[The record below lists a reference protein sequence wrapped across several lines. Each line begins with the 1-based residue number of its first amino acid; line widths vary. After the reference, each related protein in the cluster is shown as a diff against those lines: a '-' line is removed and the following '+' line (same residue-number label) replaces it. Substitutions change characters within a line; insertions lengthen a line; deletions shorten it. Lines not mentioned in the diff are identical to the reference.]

1 MKEIYVLRHA
11 KSSWDNS
18 NLSDFERPL
27 ADRGI
32 SDAKKMSKFLKD
44 MDLKI
49 DKVLCSNAFRAKET
63 FDLTA
68 DGFNFEIDKAT
79 YLDKL
84 YFGDTT
90 TIIQDLKELDESLN
104 NILIVGH
111 NPTLHYL
118 VEILTNESINR
129 FTTCNLATISHDGE
143 WVSLNSQQCSLKSL
157 ILIIDIYVI
166 HRNCH

>member
-18 NLSDFERPL
+18 NLNDFERPL
-27 ADRGI
+27 AGRGI

-44 MDLKI
+44 MNIKI
-49 DKVLCSNAFRAKET
+49 DKVLCSNAIRAKET

-129 FTTCNLATISHDGE
+129 FTTCNLATISHNGE

-157 ILIIDIYVI
+157 IRPKEL
-166 HRNCH
+166 NN

>member
-18 NLSDFERPL
+18 NLSDFDRPL

-32 SDAKKMSKFLKD
+32 SDAKKMSNFLKD
-44 MDLKI
+44 MNIKI
-49 DKVLCSNAFRAKET
+49 DKVLCSNAIRAKET

-129 FTTCNLATISHDGE
+129 FTTCNLAIISHDGE

-157 ILIIDIYVI
+157 IRPKEL
-166 HRNCH
+166 NN

>member
-18 NLSDFERPL
+18 NLSDFDRPL

-32 SDAKKMSKFLKD
+32 SDAKKMSNFLKD
-44 MDLKI
+44 MNIKI
-49 DKVLCSNAFRAKET
+49 DRVLCSNAIRAKET

-129 FTTCNLATISHDGE
+129 FTTCNLAIISHNGE

-157 ILIIDIYVI
+157 IRPKEL
-166 HRNCH
+166 NN

>member
-27 ADRGI
+27 ANRGI
-32 SDAKKMSKFLKD
+32 SDAKKMSNFLKD
-44 MDLKI
+44 MNIKI
-49 DKVLCSNAFRAKET
+49 DKVLCSNAIRAKET

-157 ILIIDIYVI
+157 IRPKEL
-166 HRNCH
+166 NN

>member
-1 MKEIYVLRHA
+1 MKQIYILRHA

-18 NLSDFERPL
+18 NLNDFERPL

-44 MDLKI
+44 MNIKI
-49 DKVLCSNAFRAKET
+49 DKVLCSNAIRAKET

-143 WVSLNSQQCSLKSL
+143 WVSLKSQQCSLKSL
-157 ILIIDIYVI
+157 IRPKEL
-166 HRNCH
+166 NN

>member
-1 MKEIYVLRHA
+1 
-11 KSSWDNS
+11 
-18 NLSDFERPL
+18 
-27 ADRGI
+27 
-32 SDAKKMSKFLKD
+32 

-49 DKVLCSNAFRAKET
+49 DKVFCSNALRAKET

-79 YLDKL
+79 YTDKL

-90 TIIQDLKELDESLN
+90 NIIKGLKELDESLK

-118 VEILTNESINR
+118 VELLTNKPIDR
-129 FTTCNLATISHDGE
+129 FTTCNLAIISHDGE
-143 WVSLNSQQCSLKSL
+143 WISLNSHQCILKSL
-157 ILIIDIYVI
+157 IKPKEL
-166 HRNCH
+166 RN

>member
-1 MKEIYVLRHA
+1 MKEIYILRHA

-44 MDLKI
+44 MNIKI
-49 DKVLCSNAFRAKET
+49 DKVLCSNAIRAKET

-157 ILIIDIYVI
+157 IRPKEL
-166 HRNCH
+166 NN

>member
-44 MDLKI
+44 MDLNI
-49 DKVLCSNAFRAKET
+49 DKVLCSNALRAKET

-79 YLDKL
+79 YTDKL

-90 TIIQDLKELDESLN
+90 NIIKDLKELDESLK

-118 VEILTNESINR
+118 VELLTNKPIDR
-129 FTTCNLATISHDGE
+129 FTTCNLAIISHDGE
-143 WVSLNSQQCSLKSL
+143 WISLSSQQCRLRSL
-157 ILIIDIYVI
+157 IKPKEL
-166 HRNCH
+166 RN

>member
-1 MKEIYVLRHA
+1 MKQIYILRHA

-18 NLSDFERPL
+18 NLSDFDRPL

-32 SDAKKMSKFLKD
+32 SDAKKMSNFLKD
-44 MDLKI
+44 INIKI
-49 DKVLCSNAFRAKET
+49 DRVLCSNAIRAKET

-129 FTTCNLATISHDGE
+129 FTTCNLATISHNGE

-157 ILIIDIYVI
+157 IRPKEL
-166 HRNCH
+166 NN

>member
-44 MDLKI
+44 MNIKI
-49 DKVLCSNAFRAKET
+49 DKVLCSNAIRAKET

-90 TIIQDLKELDESLN
+90 IIIKDLKELDESLN

-157 ILIIDIYVI
+157 IRPKEL
-166 HRNCH
+166 NN

>member
-1 MKEIYVLRHA
+1 MKQIYILRHA

-18 NLSDFERPL
+18 NLNDFERPL

-44 MDLKI
+44 MNIKI
-49 DKVLCSNAFRAKET
+49 DKVLCSNAIRAKET

-68 DGFNFEIDKAT
+68 DGCNFEIDKAT

-157 ILIIDIYVI
+157 IRPKEL
-166 HRNCH
+166 NN

>member
-44 MDLKI
+44 MNIKI
-49 DKVLCSNAFRAKET
+49 DKVLCSNAIRAKET

-90 TIIQDLKELDESLN
+90 IIIKDLKELDESLN

-129 FTTCNLATISHDGE
+129 FTTCNLAIISHDGE

-157 ILIIDIYVI
+157 IRPKEL
-166 HRNCH
+166 NN

>member
-44 MDLKI
+44 MNIKI
-49 DKVLCSNAFRAKET
+49 DKVLCSNAIRAKET

-118 VEILTNESINR
+118 VEILTNEPINR
-129 FTTCNLATISHDGE
+129 FTTCNLATISYDGE

-157 ILIIDIYVI
+157 IRPKEL
-166 HRNCH
+166 NN

>member
-1 MKEIYVLRHA
+1 MKQIYVLRHA

-32 SDAKKMSKFLKD
+32 RDAKKMSKFLKD
-44 MDLKI
+44 MNIKI
-49 DKVLCSNAFRAKET
+49 DKVLCSNAIRAKET

-90 TIIQDLKELDESLN
+90 IIIQDLKELDESLN

-157 ILIIDIYVI
+157 IRPKEL
-166 HRNCH
+166 NN

>member
-18 NLSDFERPL
+18 NLSDFDRPL

-32 SDAKKMSKFLKD
+32 SDAKKMSNFLKD
-44 MDLKI
+44 MNIKI
-49 DKVLCSNAFRAKET
+49 DKVLCSNAIRAKET

-157 ILIIDIYVI
+157 IRPKEL
-166 HRNCH
+166 NN

>member
-18 NLSDFERPL
+18 NLSDFDRPL

-32 SDAKKMSKFLKD
+32 SDAKKMSNFLKD
-44 MDLKI
+44 MNIKI
-49 DKVLCSNAFRAKET
+49 DRVLCSNAIRAKET

-143 WVSLNSQQCSLKSL
+143 WISLNSQQCSLKSL
-157 ILIIDIYVI
+157 IRPKEL
-166 HRNCH
+166 NN

>member
-1 MKEIYVLRHA
+1 MKQIYVLRHA

-44 MDLKI
+44 MNIKI
-49 DKVLCSNAFRAKET
+49 DKVLCSNAIRAKET

-90 TIIQDLKELDESLN
+90 TIIQDLKELEESLN

-157 ILIIDIYVI
+157 IRPKEL
-166 HRNCH
+166 NN

>member
-32 SDAKKMSKFLKD
+32 SDAKKMSKFLKG

-49 DKVLCSNAFRAKET
+49 DKVLCSNALRAKET

-79 YLDKL
+79 YSDKL

-90 TIIQDLKELDESLN
+90 TIIQDLKELDECLN

-143 WVSLNSQQCSLKSL
+143 WFSLNSQQCSLKSL
-157 ILIIDIYVI
+157 IRPREL
-166 HRNCH
+166 NN

>member
-44 MDLKI
+44 MNIKI
-49 DKVLCSNAFRAKET
+49 DKVLCSNAIRAKET
-63 FDLTA
+63 FYLTA

-79 YLDKL
+79 YSDKL

-129 FTTCNLATISHDGE
+129 FTTCNLATISHNGE

-157 ILIIDIYVI
+157 IRPKEL
-166 HRNCH
+166 NN

>member
-18 NLSDFERPL
+18 NLRDFERPL

-44 MDLKI
+44 MNIKI
-49 DKVLCSNAFRAKET
+49 DKVLCSNAIRAKET

-79 YLDKL
+79 YTDKL

-157 ILIIDIYVI
+157 IRPKEL
-166 HRNCH
+166 NN

>member
-18 NLSDFERPL
+18 NLSDFDRPL

-32 SDAKKMSKFLKD
+32 SDAKKMSNFLKD
-44 MDLKI
+44 MNIKI
-49 DKVLCSNAFRAKET
+49 DRVLCSNAIRAKET

-129 FTTCNLATISHDGE
+129 FTTCNLATISHNGE

-157 ILIIDIYVI
+157 IRPKEL
-166 HRNCH
+166 NN

>member
-18 NLSDFERPL
+18 NLSDFDRPL

-32 SDAKKMSKFLKD
+32 SDAKKMSNFLKD
-44 MDLKI
+44 MDIKI
-49 DKVLCSNAFRAKET
+49 DRVLCSNAIRAKET

-129 FTTCNLATISHDGE
+129 FTTCNLATISHNGE

-157 ILIIDIYVI
+157 IRPKEL
-166 HRNCH
+166 NN

>member
-44 MDLKI
+44 MNLKI
-49 DKVLCSNAFRAKET
+49 DKVLCSNAIRAKET

-129 FTTCNLATISHDGE
+129 FTTCNLATIFHDGE

-157 ILIIDIYVI
+157 IRPKEL
-166 HRNCH
+166 NN

>member
-1 MKEIYVLRHA
+1 MKQIYILRHA

-18 NLSDFERPL
+18 NLSDFDRPL

-32 SDAKKMSKFLKD
+32 SDAKKMSNFLKD
-44 MDLKI
+44 MNIKI
-49 DKVLCSNAFRAKET
+49 DRVLCSNAIRAKET

-157 ILIIDIYVI
+157 IRPKEL
-166 HRNCH
+166 NN

>member
-44 MDLKI
+44 MNLKI
-49 DKVLCSNAFRAKET
+49 DKVLCSNAIRAKET

-84 YFGDTT
+84 YFGDTI

-157 ILIIDIYVI
+157 I
-166 HRNCH
+166 RPKE

>member
-49 DKVLCSNAFRAKET
+49 EKVLCSNALRAKET

-68 DGFNFEIDKAT
+68 DGFNFEIDKAIHT
-79 YLDKL
+79 DKL

-90 TIIQDLKELDESLN
+90 NIIKGLKELDESLK

-111 NPTLHYL
+111 NPTLHL
-118 VEILTNESINR
+118 
-129 FTTCNLATISHDGE
+129 
-143 WVSLNSQQCSLKSL
+143 SL
-157 ILIIDIYVI
+157 IHI
-166 HRNCH
+166 

>member
-18 NLSDFERPL
+18 SLSDFERPL

-44 MDLKI
+44 MNIKI
-49 DKVLCSNAFRAKET
+49 DKVLCSNAIRAKET

-79 YLDKL
+79 YSDKL

-129 FTTCNLATISHDGE
+129 FTTCNLAIISHDGE

-157 ILIIDIYVI
+157 IRPKEL
-166 HRNCH
+166 NN

>member
-32 SDAKKMSKFLKD
+32 SDAKKMSNFLKD
-44 MDLKI
+44 MNIKI
-49 DKVLCSNAFRAKET
+49 DKVLCSNAIRAKET

-157 ILIIDIYVI
+157 IRPKEL
-166 HRNCH
+166 NN